1 MRDGKKKGAEDRA
14 PEYAAEGEVGVGEVI
29 NVSGR
34 KQELDCNFSLL
45 SICAVGIRIDK
56 TWAALGGSIV
66 SLIEFLR
73 KINMS
78 LISK

>member
-1 MRDGKKKGAEDRA
+1 M
-14 PEYAAEGEVGVGEVI
+14 GEVI
-29 NVSGR
+29 NASGR

-45 SICAVGIRIDK
+45 SICAVGIRINK
-56 TWAALGGSIV
+56 TWATLDGSIV